1 MHDYMKRYDKK
12 TMKTRETALY
22 NHTYMHSTVGN
33 LADIKFSDFSQNT
46 VFLIWQVFNLAIQS
60 LNQENNI
67 TTMTSAI
74 W

>member
-22 NHTYMHSTVGN
+22 DHTYMHSTVGN

-46 VFLIWQVFNLAIQS
+46 IF
-60 LNQENNI
+60 
-67 TTMTSAI
+67 
-74 W
+74 